1 MSEKSRVIHYAEL
14 RKKISDIDAYSFE
27 KKTLSSISEDDKML
41 EESDVESNEEKTGTG
56 ITRNTFSMSIDE
68 LIKEHDLNDSKSQK
82 KEVQTRYNQVKKE
95 NKSKRKVA
103 VSTIIMWSCV
113 SVVLAV
119 FLILLILMLTEVI

>member
-27 KKTLSSISEDDKML
+27 KKTLSSLSEEDTTL
-41 EESDVESNEEKTGTG
+41 EVTDAESDNLKTGKG

-68 LIKEHDLNDSKSQK
+68 LIKEHDLNDTKSQK
-82 KEVQTRYNQVKKE
+82 KEVQTRYNRVKKE
-95 NKSKRKVA
+95 NRSKRKVA

-113 SVVLAV
+113 SVVLVV
-119 FLILLILMLTEVI
+119 FIILLILMLTEVI

>member
-27 KKTLSSISEDDKML
+27 KKTLSSISEDDKTL

>member
-27 KKTLSSISEDDKML
+27 KKALSSLSEEDKTL
-41 EESDVESNEEKTGTG
+41 EDTDAVSDNQKTGKG

-68 LIKEHDLNDSKSQK
+68 LIKEHDLNDTKSQK
-82 KEVQTRYNQVKKE
+82 KEVQTRYNRVKKE
-95 NKSKRKVA
+95 NRSKRKVA

-119 FLILLILMLTEVI
+119 FIILLILMLTEVI

>member
-27 KKTLSSISEDDKML
+27 KKTLSSLSEDDKAL

>member
-27 KKTLSSISEDDKML
+27 KKTLSSLSEDDKTL

>member
-27 KKTLSSISEDDKML
+27 KKTLSSLSEDDKTL
-41 EESDVESNEEKTGTG
+41 EESDIESNEEKTGTG

>member
-41 EESDVESNEEKTGTG
+41 EESNVESNEEKTGTG

>member
-27 KKTLSSISEDDKML
+27 KKTLSSISEDDKTL

-95 NKSKRKVA
+95 NKGKRKVA